1 MRDALYD
8 LVRRIPKGKATSY
21 GAIGAALEPPI
32 SGYLVGRAM
41 RACPEDVPWWRV
53 VTKDGSFATNK
64 ISPEL
69 AEDQLRLLKKDKV
82 PLEELRVSP
91 KAMLSSDELIAL
103 IPLE

>member
-1 MRDALYD
+1 MRDDLYA

-21 GAIGAALEPPI
+21 GAVGAALEPPI

-41 RACPEDVPWWRV
+41 RACPDDVPWWRV

-69 AEDQLRLLKKDKV
+69 GEEQLRLLKKDKT
-82 PLEELRVSP
+82 PLEELRVAP
-91 KAMLSSDELIAL
+91 TAMLSADELIAL
-103 IPLE
+103 VPL